1 MKMLFAAD
9 GNGWP
14 IRLVSEVHAGPA
26 PDGYIVFDDLRAMVA
41 WQDANPELAPQPE
54 PQQLPVPEEVTLRQ
68 FLMQADRTGL
78 LLALENLKTSDSIP
92 AQTRRDLH
100 FFLEYSNT
108 IERAHP
114 LISQLAP
121 IVGVTEAQVD
131 DLFRNASTL

>member
-1 MKMLFAAD
+1 MILLLLK
-9 GNGWP
+9 NGWP
-14 IRLVSEVHAGPA
+14 DRLVSESHDGPVPEGHMA
-26 PDGYIVFDDLRAMVA
+26 FDSFAAMDEWKAAHPDLM
-41 WQDANPELAPQPE
+41 PQPE
-54 PQQLPVPEEVTLRQ
+54 SQPESVPESVTLRQ

-78 LLALENLKTSDSIP
+78 LLALENLKVNEAVP

-121 IVGVTEAQVD
+121 VVGVTEAQVD
-131 DLFRNASTL
+131 DLFRAAALL